1 MKSWQPTQDQVQS
14 WEEKGYFTV
23 PRVATADQAAEMRGV
38 IKNVL
43 YTPEPENVRT
53 DADPMDPMGD
63 TPEARAQRFRKFNRW
78 CHTAPLVWHTVHAG
92 AMAPLGRYY
101 LGDDILLKFSSVFVK
116 PAKTGAATPWH
127 QDNGLW
133 RDGETEPFNFWM
145 ALDPAKRENGCLQF
159 IPGSHK
165 TEIVE
170 HVLYADSIH
179 GELPRERVA
188 ALKAERGVDHIELA
202 PGDVVCWHSSMWH
215 YSPVNESPQS
225 RIGIAGVYT
234 TPTLADRSPRTWG
247 NLHWVLRKGALCQ
260 NFPPDEY
267 EVHGEDKS
275 PLQPFPRAERRS

>member
-1 MKSWQPTQDQVQS
+1 MKSWQPTQVQARA

-23 PRVATADQAAEMRGV
+23 PGVATADQAAEMRGV
-38 IKNVL
+38 IKNIL
-43 YTPEPENVRT
+43 YTPEPENVCT

-116 PAKTGAATPWH
+116 PAKSGAATPWH

-145 ALDPAKRENGCLQF
+145 ALDQAKRENGCLQF

-188 ALKAERGVDHIELA
+188 ALKAERGVEHIELTTRRCSLLA
-202 PGDVVCWHSSMWH
+202 QQYVALQSGQR
-215 YSPVNESPQS
+215 ESAEPDRHRRRLYHADAGRS
-225 RIGIAGVYT
+225 LHTHLGGFAVGGARGHIVHDISGGRIRGG
-234 TPTLADRSPRTWG
+234 W
-247 NLHWVLRKGALCQ
+247 NQ
-260 NFPPDEY
+260 
-267 EVHGEDKS
+267 
-275 PLQPFPRAERRS
+275 

>member
-1 MKSWQPTQDQVQS
+1 MKSWQPTQAQVQT

-23 PRVATADQAAEMRGV
+23 PGVATADQAAEMRGV
-38 IKNVL
+38 IKNIL

-101 LGDDILLKFSSVFVK
+101 LGAISCSSS
-116 PAKTGAATPWH
+116 AASSSSRPSRGRTPWH
-127 QDNGLW
+127 RHTRLW
-133 RDGETEPFNFWM
+133 RDGETDVQL
-145 ALDPAKRENGCLQF
+145 LDGRQTRKRPPAIHSGKPQNRDQ
-159 IPGSHK
+159 
-165 TEIVE
+165 
-170 HVLYADSIH
+170 VLYADSIH

-188 ALKAERGVDHIELA
+188 VLDGTAKR
-202 PGDVVCWHSSMWH
+202 WH
-215 YSPVNESPQS
+215 YSPVNRSPQS

-234 TPTLADRSPRTWG
+234 TPTLADRSPR
-247 NLHWVLRKGALCQ
+247 NLHWVMRKGTLCQ

-267 EVHGEDKS
+267 EVHAENKS
-275 PLQPFPRAERRS
+275 PPPPFPRAD

>member
-1 MKSWQPTQDQVQS
+1 MESWQPTQDQARA

-23 PRVATADQAAEMRGV
+23 PGVATADQAAEMRGV

-53 DADPMDPMGD
+53 ETDPMDPMGD

-133 RDGETEPFNFWM
+133 RDGETEPFQLLDGPRPGQTRKWLLAIHSGKPQNRDRRTR
-145 ALDPAKRENGCLQF
+145 ALRRQHPRRIAEGAGCG
-159 IPGSHK
+159 PK
-165 TEIVE
+165 
-170 HVLYADSIH
+170 
-179 GELPRERVA
+179 
-188 ALKAERGVDHIELA
+188 
-202 PGDVVCWHSSMWH
+202 
-215 YSPVNESPQS
+215 S
-225 RIGIAGVYT
+225 RA
-234 TPTLADRSPRTWG
+234 RR
-247 NLHWVLRKGALCQ
+247 
-260 NFPPDEY
+260 
-267 EVHGEDKS
+267 
-275 PLQPFPRAERRS
+275 RAH